1 MKTSI
6 RKYNTEIRKKLVS
19 KIDRLKNKE
28 NYIELYNIITNEIG
42 NNYSSNRNGIFI
54 NLNILSDKT
63 IEEII
68 EFLDNKLNNEI
79 II

>member
-68 EFLDNKLNNEI
+68 EFLNNKLNNEI